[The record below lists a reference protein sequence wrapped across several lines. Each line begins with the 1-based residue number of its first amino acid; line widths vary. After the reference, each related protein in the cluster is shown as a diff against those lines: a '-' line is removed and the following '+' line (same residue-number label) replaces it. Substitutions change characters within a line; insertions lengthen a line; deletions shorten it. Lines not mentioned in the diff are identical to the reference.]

1 MAEALVVMMLILMLM
16 TPLMSVEATRA
27 MDVASDMAMTAVGG
41 GRGRSRDQR
50 ERHHEHESKGLHS
63 LTSTG

>member
-1 MAEALVVMMLILMLM
+1 MAEAVVVTM
-16 TPLMSVEATRA
+16 MSVEATRA

-50 ERHHEHESKGLHS
+50 KRHHEHESKGFHS